1 MFKALRD
8 FITELS
14 GETPSRRFADDDHR
28 LAVAALLVH
37 LISVDGIVRPAE
49 QAAIG
54 RALSQSYGLS
64 PEETLQLVAEAREA
78 DDEAVDLYRFTSV
91 LKRTLDED
99 GRLRVI
105 EMMWQAVY
113 ADGTVTEFEEN
124 TVWRVAELLGIS
136 TRERVSLRQRVANA
150 QENAPEAAP
159 AADAAPSRPA
169 TA

>member
-1 MFKALRD
+1 MFRALRD
-8 FITELS
+8 FITELA
-14 GETPSRRFADDDHR
+14 GDAPARTFAEDDHR

-49 QAAIG
+49 QAAIS
-54 RALSQSYGLS
+54 RTLASTYGLS
-64 PEETLQLVAEAREA
+64 PEETRRLVEEAREA

-91 LKRTLDED
+91 LKRTLDEQ
-99 GRLRVI
+99 GRLSVV

-124 TVWRVAELLGIS
+124 TVWRVAELLGVS
-136 TRERVSLRQRVANA
+136 TRERVALRQRVASLREA
-150 QENAPEAAP
+150 GATEAASATP
-159 AADAAPSRPA
+159 PRPA